1 MTAIK
6 ASLVKKLREKTGLGM
21 MDCKAALQESSGDI
35 ELAITNLRKSSALK
49 AEKKSSRTAIEGVIL
64 SSMNSD
70 LNKVVLLEVNCETD
84 FVSKDKNF
92 LDFCK
97 KVLEVA
103 EASDASEDLLEIVA
117 EEMRDIREELIQKI
131 GENVVIRNVLSLQGK
146 IINYYI
152 HTNKR
157 IGSVVSLKKGNQEVA
172 KNIAMHIAA
181 LNPSVINPRDLTTEF
196 LDQEKEIIQSQVQ
209 KENKTPDIL
218 EKIVNGRLE
227 KRVAEV
233 SLIRQPYVK
242 DPNKSIEIYLQE
254 SRAQIDCFIRLEVGE
269 GLEIDKLDFAS
280 EVKSKLERI

>member
-21 MDCKAALQESSGDI
+21 MDCKAALQESSGNI

-70 LNKVVLLEVNCETD
+70 LNQVVLLEVNCETD

-97 KVLEVA
+97 KALEVA
-103 EASDASEDLLEIVA
+103 EVSDASQDLLEIVD

-152 HTNKR
+152 HTNRR

-181 LNPSVINPRDLTTEF
+181 LNPSVINPRDLTAKF
-196 LDQEKEIIQSQVQ
+196 LEQEKEIIQSQVQ
-209 KENKTPDIL
+209 KENKSPDIL
-218 EKIVNGRLE
+218 EKMVNGRLE

-242 DPNKSIEIYLQE
+242 DPNKSIEMYLQE

-280 EVKSKLERI
+280 EVKSQLESI

>member
-64 SSMNSD
+64 SSLNSD

-84 FVSKDKNF
+84 FVSKDKHF

-97 KVLEVA
+97 KVLKVA

-269 GLEIDKLDFAS
+269 GLEIDKLDFIS
-280 EVKSKLERI
+280 EVKSQLESI

>member
-6 ASLVKKLREKTGLGM
+6 ASLVKKLRDKTGLGM
-21 MDCKAALQESSGDI
+21 MDCKEALQESSGNI

-70 LNKVVLLEVNCETD
+70 LNQVVLLEVNCETD

-97 KVLEVA
+97 KALEVA
-103 EASDASEDLLEIVA
+103 EASDASQDLLEIVA

-152 HTNKR
+152 HTNRR

-218 EKIVNGRLE
+218 EKMVNGRLE

-242 DPNKSIEIYLQE
+242 DPNKSIEMYLQE

>member
-70 LNKVVLLEVNCETD
+70 LNQVVLLEVNCETD
-84 FVSKDKNF
+84 FVSKDKHF
-92 LDFCK
+92 LDVCK

-146 IINYYI
+146 IINYYV
-152 HTNKR
+152 HTNRR

-233 SLIRQPYVK
+233 SLIRQSYVK
-242 DPNKSIEIYLQE
+242 DPNKSIEMYLQE

-269 GLEIDKLDFAS
+269 GLEIDKLDFVS
-280 EVKSKLERI
+280 EVKSQLESI

>member
-21 MDCKAALQESSGDI
+21 MDCKAALQESSGNI

-70 LNKVVLLEVNCETD
+70 LNQVVLLEVNCETD

-97 KVLEVA
+97 KALEVA
-103 EASDASEDLLEIVA
+103 EVSDASQDLLEIVD

-152 HTNKR
+152 HTNRR

-181 LNPSVINPRDLTTEF
+181 LNPSVINPRDLTAKF
-196 LDQEKEIIQSQVQ
+196 LEQEKEIIQSQVQ
-209 KENKTPDIL
+209 KENKSPDIL
-218 EKIVNGRLE
+218 EKMVNGRLE

-242 DPNKSIEIYLQE
+242 DPNKSIEMYLQE

>member
-1 MTAIK
+1 MKAIK

-21 MDCKAALQESSGDI
+21 MDCKVALQESSGDI

-70 LNKVVLLEVNCETD
+70 LNQVVLLEVNCETD

-97 KVLEVA
+97 KALEVA
-103 EASDASEDLLEIVA
+103 EASDASQDLLEIVA

-152 HTNKR
+152 HTNRR

-181 LNPSVINPRDLTTEF
+181 LNPSVISPRDLTTEF
-196 LDQEKEIIQSQVQ
+196 LEQEKEIIQSQVQ

-218 EKIVNGRLE
+218 EKMVNGRLE

-242 DPNKSIEIYLQE
+242 DPNKSIETYLQE

-269 GLEIDKLDFAS
+269 GLEVDKLDFAS
-280 EVKSKLERI
+280 EVKSQLESI

>member
-84 FVSKDKNF
+84 FVSKDKHF

-97 KVLEVA
+97 KVLKVA

-117 EEMRDIREELIQKI
+117 EEMRDIREELILKI

-152 HTNKR
+152 HTNRR

-196 LDQEKEIIQSQVQ
+196 LDQEKEIIKSQVQ

>member
-21 MDCKAALQESSGDI
+21 MDCKAALQESSGNI

-84 FVSKDKNF
+84 FVSKDKHF

-97 KVLEVA
+97 KVLKVA

-152 HTNKR
+152 HTNRR

-242 DPNKSIEIYLQE
+242 DPNKSIEMYLQE

>member
-21 MDCKAALQESSGDI
+21 MDCKAALQESSGNI

-70 LNKVVLLEVNCETD
+70 LNQVVLLEVNCETD

-97 KVLEVA
+97 KALEVA
-103 EASDASEDLLEIVA
+103 EASDASQDLLEIVA

-152 HTNKR
+152 HTNRR

-181 LNPSVINPRDLTTEF
+181 LNPSVINPRDLTAKF
-196 LDQEKEIIQSQVQ
+196 LEQEKEIIQSQVQ

-218 EKIVNGRLE
+218 EKMVNGRLE

-242 DPNKSIEIYLQE
+242 DPNKSIEMYLQE

>member
-21 MDCKAALQESSGDI
+21 MDCKAALQESSGNI

-70 LNKVVLLEVNCETD
+70 LNQVVLLEVNCETD

-97 KVLEVA
+97 KALEVA
-103 EASDASEDLLEIVA
+103 EASDASQDLLEIVA

-152 HTNKR
+152 HTNRR

-181 LNPSVINPRDLTTEF
+181 LNPSVINPRDLTAKF
-196 LDQEKEIIQSQVQ
+196 LEQEKEIIQSQVQ

-218 EKIVNGRLE
+218 EKMVNKRLE

-242 DPNKSIEIYLQE
+242 DPNKSIEMYLQE

-280 EVKSKLERI
+280 EVKSQLESI

>member
-21 MDCKAALQESSGDI
+21 MDCKAALQESSGNI

-70 LNKVVLLEVNCETD
+70 LNQVVLLEVNCETD

-97 KVLEVA
+97 KALEVA
-103 EASDASEDLLEIVA
+103 EVSDASQDLLEIVD

-152 HTNKR
+152 HTNRR

-218 EKIVNGRLE
+218 EKMVNGRLE

-242 DPNKSIEIYLQE
+242 DPNKSIEMYLQE

-280 EVKSKLERI
+280 EVKSQLESI

>member
-70 LNKVVLLEVNCETD
+70 LNQVVLLEVNCETD

-97 KVLEVA
+97 KALEVA
-103 EASDASEDLLEIVA
+103 EASDASQDLLEIVA

-152 HTNKR
+152 HTNRR

-218 EKIVNGRLE
+218 EKMVNGRLE

-242 DPNKSIEIYLQE
+242 DPNKSIEMYLQE

>member
-70 LNKVVLLEVNCETD
+70 LNQVVLLEVNCETD

-97 KVLEVA
+97 KALEVA
-103 EASDASEDLLEIVA
+103 EASDASQDLLEIVA

-152 HTNKR
+152 HTNRR

-181 LNPSVINPRDLTTEF
+181 LNPSVISPRDLTTEF
-196 LDQEKEIIQSQVQ
+196 LEQEKEIIQSQVQ

-218 EKIVNGRLE
+218 EKMVNGRLE

-242 DPNKSIEIYLQE
+242 DPNKSIETYLQE

-269 GLEIDKLDFAS
+269 GLEVDKLDFAS
-280 EVKSKLERI
+280 EVKSQLESI

>member
-70 LNKVVLLEVNCETD
+70 LNQVVLLEVNCETD
-84 FVSKDKNF
+84 FVLKDKHF

-269 GLEIDKLDFAS
+269 GLEIDKLDFVS
-280 EVKSKLERI
+280 EVKSQLESI

>member
-21 MDCKAALQESSGDI
+21 MDCKAALQESSGNI

-70 LNKVVLLEVNCETD
+70 LNQVVLLEVNCETD

-97 KVLEVA
+97 KALEVA
-103 EASDASEDLLEIVA
+103 EASDASQDLLEIVA

-152 HTNKR
+152 HTNRR

-181 LNPSVINPRDLTTEF
+181 LNPSVINPRDLTAKF
-196 LDQEKEIIQSQVQ
+196 LEQEKEIIQSQVQ

-218 EKIVNGRLE
+218 EKMVNGRLE

-242 DPNKSIEIYLQE
+242 DPNKSIEMYLQE

-280 EVKSKLERI
+280 EVKSQLESI

>member
-21 MDCKAALQESSGDI
+21 MDCKAALQESSGNI

-84 FVSKDKNF
+84 FVSKDKHF

-97 KVLEVA
+97 KVLKVA

-181 LNPSVINPRDLTTEF
+181 LNPSVINPRDLTAKF
-196 LDQEKEIIQSQVQ
+196 LEQEKEIIQSQVQ

-242 DPNKSIEIYLQE
+242 DPNKSIEMYLQE

>member
-21 MDCKAALQESSGDI
+21 MDCKAALQESSGNI

-70 LNKVVLLEVNCETD
+70 LNQVVLLEVNCETD

-97 KVLEVA
+97 KALEVA
-103 EASDASEDLLEIVA
+103 EASDASQDLLEIVA

-152 HTNKR
+152 HTNRR

-181 LNPSVINPRDLTTEF
+181 LNPSVINPRDLTAKF
-196 LDQEKEIIQSQVQ
+196 LEQEKEIIQSQVQ

-218 EKIVNGRLE
+218 EKMVNGRLE

-242 DPNKSIEIYLQE
+242 DPNKSIEMYLQE

-269 GLEIDKLDFAS
+269 GLEIDKLDFVS
-280 EVKSKLERI
+280 EVKSQLESI